1 MAFLFFAILFGLAAA
16 YGYFVDRHNEDFENR
31 WICTGRSALAGSS
44 FAMLFCFVL
53 WLIFKHAETTLKA
66 SKAGEV
72 PAVIAEGMEEERE
85 EPEIPEL
92 PDAAAGKV
100 YAVRSELSLENP
112 YPGLGERVVGERL
125 LSGDAVRYRFLVEGR
140 GWVTALGKEV
150 SFSRIRD
157 KAVETA
163 YWHVDHPFWGGERLV
178 MDSVRY
184 ELPLEGEWIPLVPTD
199 EWPRMLPKLR

>member
-66 SKAGEV
+66 NKAGEV
-72 PAVIAEGMEEERE
+72 PSVVSEELLDVKEEEV
-85 EPEIPEL
+85 PL
-92 PDAAAGKV
+92 PDAADGKV
-100 YAVRSELSLENP
+100 YAVRSELSIENP
-112 YPGLGERVVGERL
+112 YPGMGDRVVGERRL
-125 LSGDAVRYRFLVEGR
+125 KGDAISYRFLVEGR
-140 GWVTALGKEV
+140 GWVTATGKEV
-150 SFSRIRD
+150 SFTRIRNR
-157 KAVETA
+157 AVETA

-184 ELPLEGEWIPLVPTD
+184 ELPLEGEWIPLTPTD
-199 EWPRMLPKLR
+199 EWPRMLPRLR